1 MKLQSM
7 FLNQLKLP
15 HKFAILG
22 VLAVSMAAMPLY
34 ALYQRTQ
41 SDIDAVRTE
50 QAGLQPVTAT
60 LELIQAIQDFRGS
73 SSYLL
78 LGDEKQE
85 PTVLKQDAAV
95 NQAIAKLEP
104 MVATAKDD
112 RLTEKWQAF
121 KRDWASIRDKIAGR
135 KVDQRAISDA
145 QVNAVR
151 DLLRLKDEFISRY
164 GLDLDDDYE
173 NSHQIRASLVE
184 LPQLS
189 ESLGQLRSPIVSR
202 LRELARV
209 RSSAAAAAHGVN
221 ETQVQA
227 AFSTTDR
234 AHFAETVKDVQEA
247 LDRYVAQAQLAS
259 RGSTEMRQS
268 TDALVADIV
277 QNTSAALSL
286 VRREILTKD
295 IPTVDPALYLSE
307 VSKPREAVRAAA
319 TKAELVTKRLE
330 QKATELVRAQRLFL
344 GGAVAFALLGLLAAV
359 FIIRSITQPV
369 GTLLDAVRRLEAGD
383 EDARARLNRTD
394 EVGQLGAA
402 FDQMMDVRVANLK
415 HENDAL
421 NNSVVGLLQAVA
433 QLSRKDLT
441 VKVPVTADV
450 TGPVADALNL
460 LTGETAKVL
469 QQVSD
474 ISAEVTAASLKVKSQ
489 SDTVMTA
496 AAEESQ
502 QVEQTALSL
511 ERASLTM
518 GQIANMAQQCNTAA
532 ERAIKTTQQA
542 LETVTG
548 TVGGINNT
556 RDTIRETEK
565 RIKRLGERSQ
575 EISVAVNLINSIAER
590 THILALN
597 AAMHAASAGE
607 AGRGFAVVAD
617 EVQRL
622 AESARQS
629 TQQIAT
635 LVNNIQVET
644 ADTVNTMNSAITQVV
659 EGSKLAE
666 QAGRQMQ
673 VTQEATAELVS
684 SVQRIAEQS
693 KEQAHSTNELLE
705 RASLIKQSKQETNK
719 QLTEQTQQT
728 NLLVEYARTLLA
740 TVRVFKLSST

>member
-1 MKLQSM
+1 MKLQPK
-7 FLNQLKLP
+7 FLKHLKLP
-15 HKFAILG
+15 HKFAIIG
-22 VLAVSMAAMPLY
+22 ALAVTMTAAPLY

-41 SDIDAVRTE
+41 SDIDAIHTE

-60 LELIQAIQDFRGS
+60 LELIQAIQDHRGS

-85 PTVLKQDAAV
+85 PAVLKQDAAV
-95 NQAIAKLEP
+95 SQAIAKLEP
-104 MVATAKDD
+104 LVAAAKED
-112 RLTEKWQAF
+112 RITERWQNF
-121 KRDWASIRDKIAGR
+121 KRDWTSIRDKISGR

-145 QVNAVR
+145 QVGAVR
-151 DLLRLKDEFISRY
+151 DLLRLKDEFITRY
-164 GLDLDDDYE
+164 RLDLDDDFE

-184 LPQLS
+184 LPALS
-189 ESLGQLRSPIVSR
+189 ETLGQLRSPIVSR
-202 LRELARV
+202 LRDIARI
-209 RSSAAAAAHGVN
+209 RASTSPSSHNNDALL
-221 ETQVQA
+221 QA
-227 AFSTTDR
+227 AFSATDR

-247 LDRYVAQAQLAS
+247 LDRYVSQAQLVTRAS
-259 RGSTEMRQS
+259 PEMRES
-268 TDALVADIV
+268 GEALIADIV
-277 QNTSAALSL
+277 QHTNYALNL
-286 VRREILTKD
+286 VRREILSKEL
-295 IPTVDPALYLSE
+295 PTVDAAQYLTD

-330 QKATELVRAQRLFL
+330 RNEAQLVRAQRFFL
-344 GGAVAFALLGLLAAV
+344 IGALTVALLGLVVAV
-359 FIIRSITQPV
+359 LIIRSITQPV
-369 GTLLDAVRRLEAGD
+369 DKLLQAVRRLEAGD

-402 FDQMMDVRVANLK
+402 FDQMMDVRVASLK
-415 HENDAL
+415 RENDTL
-421 NNSVVGLLQAVA
+421 NNSVLTLLQAVA
-433 QLSRKDLT
+433 QLARKDLT

-474 ISAEVTAASLKVKSQ
+474 ISAEVTAASLKVKAQ
-489 SDTVMTA
+489 SDTVMNA
-496 AAEESQ
+496 AALESQ
-502 QVEQTALSL
+502 QVEQTAQSL
-511 ERASLTM
+511 ERASETM
-518 GQIANMAQQCNTAA
+518 TQIAAMAQHCNGAA

-644 ADTVNTMNSAITQVV
+644 ADTVNTMNSAISQVV

-666 QAGRQMQ
+666 LAGRQMQ

-684 SVQRIAEQS
+684 SVKQIAVQS
-693 KEQAHSTNELLE
+693 QQQARTTTELLE
-705 RASLIKQSKQETNK
+705 RASLIKQSTQATSK
-719 QLTEQTQQT
+719 QLTEQGHQT
-728 NLLVEYARTLLA
+728 NLLVEYARNLLA

>member
-1 MKLQSM
+1 MKLQPK
-7 FLNQLKLP
+7 FLKQLKLP
-15 HKFAILG
+15 HKFAIIGL
-22 VLAVSMAAMPLY
+22 LAATMAAVPLY
-34 ALYQRTQ
+34 AIYQRTQ
-41 SDIDAVRTE
+41 ADIDAIRTE

-60 LELIQAIQDFRGS
+60 LELIQSIQDFRGS

-85 PTVLKQDAAV
+85 AAVNKQDAV
-95 NQAIAKLEP
+95 VTQAIGKLEP
-104 MVATAKDD
+104 LVVAAKEE
-112 RLTEKWQAF
+112 RISERWLTF
-121 KRDWASIRDKIAGR
+121 KRDWTSIREKISGR
-135 KVDQRAISDA
+135 KVDQRTISDL

-151 DLLRLKDEFISRY
+151 DLLRIKDEFITRY
-164 GLDLDDDYE
+164 RLDLDDDFE

-184 LPQLS
+184 LPALS

-202 LRELARV
+202 LREVARI
-209 RSSAAAAAHGVN
+209 RANSQPSAHGADAQLQ
-221 ETQVQA
+221 T
-227 AFSTTDR
+227 AFSATDR
-234 AHFAETVKDVQEA
+234 AHFGETVKDVQEA
-247 LDRYVAQAQLAS
+247 LDRYVSQAQLVTRAS
-259 RGSTEMRQS
+259 PDMRES
-268 TDALVADIV
+268 GEALIADIV
-277 QNTSAALSL
+277 QHTNSALNL
-286 VRREILTKD
+286 VRREILSKE
-295 IPTVDPALYLSE
+295 IPTIDPAQYLTD
-307 VSKPREAVRAAA
+307 VSRPREAVRAAA

-330 QKATELVRAQRLFL
+330 HNGVELVRAQRLFL
-344 GGAVAFALLGLLAAV
+344 AGALTVALLGLLVAV
-359 FIIRSITQPV
+359 LIIRSITRPV
-369 GTLLDAVRRLEAGD
+369 DALLDAVRRLEAGD
-383 EDARARLNRTD
+383 EDARARLDRSD
-394 EVGQLGAA
+394 EIGQLGAA
-402 FDQMMDVRVANLK
+402 FDQMMDVRVGTLK
-415 HENDAL
+415 RENDAL
-421 NNSVVGLLQAVA
+421 NNSVLALLQAVA

-489 SDTVMTA
+489 ADTVMNA
-496 AAEESQ
+496 ATLESQ
-502 QVEQTALSL
+502 QVDQTALSL
-511 ERASLTM
+511 ERASETM
-518 GQIANMAQQCNTAA
+518 TQIATMAQHCNSAA
-532 ERAIKTTQQA
+532 DRAIKTTQQA

-644 ADTVNTMNSAITQVV
+644 ADTVNTMNSAISQVV
-659 EGSKLAE
+659 VGSKLAE

-673 VTQEATAELVS
+673 VTQEATADLVL

-693 KEQAHSTNELLE
+693 QQQARSTTELLE

-728 NLLVEYARTLLA
+728 NLLVEYARNLLA

>member
-1 MKLQSM
+1 VKLQIP
-7 FLNQLKLP
+7 FLTQLKLP
-15 HKFAILG
+15 HKFAVLG
-22 VLAVSMAAMPLY
+22 VLAASMAAMPLY
-34 ALYQRTQ
+34 SLYQRTQ
-41 SDIDAVRTE
+41 ADIDSVRTE
-50 QAGLQPVTAT
+50 QAGLHPVTAT

-85 PTVLKQDAAV
+85 AAVLKQDAAV
-95 NQAIAKLEP
+95 TQAISKLDPLVAAAKEER
-104 MVATAKDD
+104 V
-112 RLTEKWQAF
+112 TERWQAF
-121 KRDWASIRDKIAGR
+121 KRDWASIRDKITGR
-135 KVDQRAISDA
+135 KVDQRTISDA
-145 QVNAVR
+145 QVTAVR

-164 GLDLDDDYE
+164 SLDLDDDYE

-202 LRELARV
+202 LRELNRI
-209 RSSAAAAAHGVN
+209 RSSAPTAAHGSN
-221 ETQVQA
+221 DAALQA
-227 AFSTTDR
+227 AFSATDR
-234 AHFAETVKDVQEA
+234 AHFSETVKDVQEA
-247 LDRYVAQAQLAS
+247 LDRYVAQEQLAT
-259 RGSTEMRQS
+259 RGSTEMRASADSQ
-268 TDALVADIV
+268 VADIV
-277 QNTSAALSL
+277 QNTTAALNL
-286 VRREILTKD
+286 VRREILSKD
-295 IPTVDPALYLSE
+295 LPTIDPTQYLSD

-319 TKAELVTKRLE
+319 TKAELVTKRLD

-344 GGAVAFALLGLLAAV
+344 GGAIGLALLGLLAAV
-359 FIIRSITQPV
+359 LIIRSITQPV
-369 GTLLDAVRRLEAGD
+369 GKLLDAVRRLEAGD

-415 HENDAL
+415 RENDAL
-421 NNSVVGLLQAVA
+421 NGSVVGLLQAVA

-496 AAEESQ
+496 AAQESQ
-502 QVEQTALSL
+502 QVEQTAQSL
-511 ERASLTM
+511 ERASETM
-518 GQIANMAQQCNTAA
+518 TQIASMAQQCNTAA

-644 ADTVNTMNSAITQVV
+644 ADTVNTMNSAISQVV

-693 KEQAHSTNELLE
+693 KEQARSTNELLE
-705 RASLIKQSKQETNK
+705 RASLIKQSTQETNK

-728 NLLVEYARTLLA
+728 NLLVEYARNLLA

>member
-1 MKLQSM
+1 MKLQPK
-7 FLNQLKLP
+7 FLKHLKLP
-15 HKFAILG
+15 HKFAIIG
-22 VLAVSMAAMPLY
+22 ALAVTMTAAPLY

-41 SDIDAVRTE
+41 SDIDAIHTE

-60 LELIQAIQDFRGS
+60 LELIQAIQDHRGS

-85 PTVLKQDAAV
+85 PAVLKQDAAV
-95 NQAIAKLEP
+95 SQAIAKLEP
-104 MVATAKDD
+104 LVAAAKED
-112 RLTEKWQAF
+112 RITERWQNF
-121 KRDWASIRDKIAGR
+121 KRDWTSIRDKISGR

-145 QVNAVR
+145 QVGAVR
-151 DLLRLKDEFISRY
+151 DLLRLKDEFITRY
-164 GLDLDDDYE
+164 RLDLDDDFE

-184 LPQLS
+184 LPALS
-189 ESLGQLRSPIVSR
+189 ETLGQLRSPIVSR
-202 LRELARV
+202 LREIARI
-209 RSSAAAAAHGVN
+209 RAGTSPSSHSNDVLL
-221 ETQVQA
+221 QA

-247 LDRYVAQAQLAS
+247 LDRYVSQAQLVTRAS
-259 RGSTEMRQS
+259 PEMRES
-268 TDALVADIV
+268 GEALIADIV
-277 QNTSAALSL
+277 QHTNYALNL
-286 VRREILTKD
+286 VRREILSKEL
-295 IPTVDPALYLSE
+295 PTVDAAQYLTD

-330 QKATELVRAQRLFL
+330 RNEAQLVRAQRFFL
-344 GGAVAFALLGLLAAV
+344 IGALTVALLGLVVAV
-359 FIIRSITQPV
+359 LIIRSITQPV
-369 GTLLDAVRRLEAGD
+369 DKLLQAVRRLEAGD

-402 FDQMMDVRVANLK
+402 FDQMMDVRVASLK
-415 HENDAL
+415 RENDTL
-421 NNSVVGLLQAVA
+421 NNSVLTLLQAVA
-433 QLSRKDLT
+433 QLARKDLT

-474 ISAEVTAASLKVKSQ
+474 ISAEVTAASLKVKAQ
-489 SDTVMTA
+489 SDTVMNA
-496 AAEESQ
+496 AALESQ
-502 QVEQTALSL
+502 QVEQTAQSL
-511 ERASLTM
+511 ERASETM
-518 GQIANMAQQCNTAA
+518 TQIAAMAQHCNGAA

-644 ADTVNTMNSAITQVV
+644 ADTVNTMNSAISQVV

-666 QAGRQMQ
+666 LAGRQMQ

-684 SVQRIAEQS
+684 SVKQIAVQS
-693 KEQAHSTNELLE
+693 QQQARTTTELLE
-705 RASLIKQSKQETNK
+705 RASLIKQSTQATSK
-719 QLTEQTQQT
+719 QLTEQGHQT
-728 NLLVEYARTLLA
+728 NLLVEYARNLLA

>member
-1 MKLQSM
+1 MKLQPK
-7 FLNQLKLP
+7 FLKHLKLP
-15 HKFAILG
+15 HKFAIIG
-22 VLAVSMAAMPLY
+22 ALAVTMTAAPLY

-41 SDIDAVRTE
+41 SDIDAIHTE

-60 LELIQAIQDFRGS
+60 LELIQAIQDHRGP

-85 PTVLKQDAAV
+85 PAVLKQDAAV
-95 NQAIAKLEP
+95 SQAIAKLEP
-104 MVATAKDD
+104 LVAAAKED
-112 RLTEKWQAF
+112 RITERWQNF
-121 KRDWASIRDKIAGR
+121 KRDWTSIRDKISGR
-135 KVDQRAISDA
+135 KVDQRTISDA
-145 QVNAVR
+145 QVGAVR
-151 DLLRLKDEFISRY
+151 DLLRLKDEFITRY
-164 GLDLDDDYE
+164 RLDLDDDFE

-184 LPQLS
+184 LPALS
-189 ESLGQLRSPIVSR
+189 ETLGQLRSPIVSR
-202 LRELARV
+202 LREIARI
-209 RSSAAAAAHGVN
+209 RASTSPSSHSNDALL
-221 ETQVQA
+221 QA
-227 AFSTTDR
+227 AFSATDR
-234 AHFAETVKDVQEA
+234 AHFAETVKDVQES
-247 LDRYVAQAQLAS
+247 LDRYVSQAQLVTRAS
-259 RGSTEMRQS
+259 PDMRES
-268 TDALVADIV
+268 GEALIADIV
-277 QNTSAALSL
+277 QHTNYALNL
-286 VRREILTKD
+286 VRREILSKEL
-295 IPTVDPALYLSE
+295 PTVDAAQYLTD

-330 QKATELVRAQRLFL
+330 RNEAQLVRAQRFFL
-344 GGAVAFALLGLLAAV
+344 VGALTVALLGLVVAV
-359 FIIRSITQPV
+359 LIIRSITQPV
-369 GTLLDAVRRLEAGD
+369 DKLLQAVRRLEAGD

-402 FDQMMDVRVANLK
+402 FDQMMDVRVASLK
-415 HENDAL
+415 RENDTL
-421 NNSVVGLLQAVA
+421 NNSVLTLLQAVA

-474 ISAEVTAASLKVKSQ
+474 ISAEVTAASLKVKAQ
-489 SDTVMTA
+489 SDTVMNA
-496 AAEESQ
+496 AALESQ
-502 QVEQTALSL
+502 QVEQTAQSL
-511 ERASLTM
+511 ERASETM
-518 GQIANMAQQCNTAA
+518 TQIAAMAQHCNGAA

-644 ADTVNTMNSAITQVV
+644 ADTVNTMNSAISQVV

-666 QAGRQMQ
+666 LAGRQMQ

-684 SVQRIAEQS
+684 SVKQIAVQS
-693 KEQAHSTNELLE
+693 QQQARTTTELLE
-705 RASLIKQSKQETNK
+705 RASLIKQSTQATSK
-719 QLTEQTQQT
+719 QLTEQGHQT
-728 NLLVEYARTLLA
+728 NLLVEYARNLLA

>member
-1 MKLQSM
+1 VKFQPLKK
-7 FLNQLKLP
+7 LKLP

-22 VLAVSMAAMPLY
+22 LLALSMAALPLY
-34 ALYQRTQ
+34 ALYQRAQ
-41 SDIDAVRTE
+41 ADIDAIRTE
-50 QAGLQPVTAT
+50 QAGLPPVTAT

-73 SSYLL
+73 SSYYV
-78 LGDEKQE
+78 LGDDKQE
-85 PTVLKQDAAV
+85 QTVIKQDAAV
-95 NQAIAKLEP
+95 SQAIAKLEP
-104 MVATAKDD
+104 HILAARDE
-112 RLTEKWQAF
+112 RITERWAAY
-121 KRDWASIRDKIAGR
+121 KRDWSGIRDKVAGR
-135 KVDQRAISDA
+135 KVDQRTISEA
-145 QVNAVR
+145 QVIAVR
-151 DLLRLKDEFISRY
+151 DLLRLKDAFITRY
-164 GLDLDDDYE
+164 RLDLDDDFE

-202 LRELARV
+202 LRDLARI
-209 RSSAAAAAHGVN
+209 RARGNADPQLLH
-221 ETQVQA
+221 A
-227 AFSTTDR
+227 AFSATDR
-234 AHFAETVKDVQEA
+234 ARFAQTVKDVQDALDGYVTQARLVTSASPHMREQGEA
-247 LDRYVAQAQLAS
+247 LI
-259 RGSTEMRQS
+259 
-268 TDALVADIV
+268 ADIV
-277 QNTSAALSL
+277 QHTNYALAL
-286 VRREILTKD
+286 VRREILDKE
-295 IPTVDPALYLSE
+295 IPTVDPGQYVTD
-307 VSKPREAVRAAA
+307 VSRPREAVRAAT

-330 QKATELVRAQRLFL
+330 HNAAELVQAQRLFL
-344 GGAVAFALLGLLAAV
+344 AGSIAMTLLAV
-359 FIIRSITQPV
+359 LVGVLIIRSITQPV
-369 GTLLDAVRRLEAGD
+369 DALLHAVRRLEAGD
-383 EDARARLNRTD
+383 EDVRARLGRTD
-394 EVGQLGAA
+394 EIGQLGAA

-415 HENDAL
+415 RENDAL
-421 NNSVVGLLQAVA
+421 NNSVVNLLKAVA
-433 QLSRKDLT
+433 QLSRRDLT

-469 QQVSD
+469 QQVTD

-489 SDTVMTA
+489 SDTVMNA
-496 AAEESQ
+496 AAQERQ
-502 QVEQTALSL
+502 HVEQTAQSL
-511 ERASLTM
+511 ERATVAM
-518 GQIANMAQQCNTAA
+518 AQISTMAQQCNSAA

-607 AGRGFAVVAD
+607 SGRGFAVVAD

-622 AESARQS
+622 AENARQS

-644 ADTVNTMNSAITQVV
+644 ADTVNTMNVAISQVV

-673 VTQEATAELVS
+673 VTQEVTAELVS

-693 KEQAHSTNELLE
+693 REQARSTTDLLE
-705 RASLIKQSKQETNK
+705 RASLIKRSTQETNK

-728 NLLVEYARTLLA
+728 NLLVEYARNLLA

>member
-1 MKLQSM
+1 VKLPTT

-41 SDIDAVRTE
+41 NDIDAVRTE
-50 QAGLQPVTAT
+50 QSGLQPVTAT

-85 PTVLKQDAAV
+85 ATVAKQDAV
-95 NQAIAKLEP
+95 ITQAIAKLELL
-104 MVATAKDD
+104 VAAAKED
-112 RLTEKWQAF
+112 RITERWQAF

-151 DLLRLKDEFISRY
+151 DLLRIKDEIISRY
-164 GLDLDDDYE
+164 ALDLDDDFE

-209 RSSAAAAAHGVN
+209 RSSAPVAAHGTN
-221 ETQVQA
+221 DALLQA
-227 AFSTTDR
+227 AFSVADR
-234 AHFAETVKDVQEA
+234 AHFSETVKDVQEA
-247 LDRYVAQAQLAS
+247 LERYVAQAQLTA
-259 RGSTEMRQS
+259 RGSSEMRES

-277 QNTSAALSL
+277 QNTTAALNL
-286 VRREILTKD
+286 VRREILAKD
-295 IPTVDPALYLSE
+295 LPTVDPALYLAE
-307 VSKPREAVRAAA
+307 VSKPREAVRTAA
-319 TKAELVTKRLE
+319 TKAELVTKRLDR
-330 QKATELVRAQRLFL
+330 KASELVRAQRVFL
-344 GGAVAFALLGLLAAV
+344 GGAIGFALLGLLAAV
-359 FIIRSITQPV
+359 LVIRSITRPV
-369 GTLLDAVRRLEAGD
+369 DALLDAVRRLEAGD

-402 FDQMMDVRVANLK
+402 FDQMMDVRVANLRK
-415 HENDAL
+415 ENETL

-496 AAEESQ
+496 AAEETQ
-502 QVEQTALSL
+502 QVEQTAQSL
-511 ERASLTM
+511 ERASVTM
-518 GQIANMAQQCNTAA
+518 TQIANMAQHCNTAA

-644 ADTVNTMNSAITQVV
+644 ADTVNTMNSAISQVV

-673 VTQEATAELVS
+673 VTQEATAELVE

-693 KEQAHSTNELLE
+693 KEQARSTTELLE
-705 RASLIKQSKQETNK
+705 RASLIKQSTQETNK
-719 QLTEQTQQT
+719 QLTEQGQQT
-728 NLLVEYARTLLA
+728 NLLVEYARNLLA

>member
-1 MKLQSM
+1 MKLQPK
-7 FLNQLKLP
+7 FLKHLKLP
-15 HKFAILG
+15 HKFAIIG
-22 VLAVSMAAMPLY
+22 ALAVTMAAAPLY
-34 ALYQRTQ
+34 AIYQRTQ
-41 SDIDAVRTE
+41 GDIDAIHTE

-60 LELIQAIQDFRGS
+60 LELIQAIQDHRGS

-85 PTVLKQDAAV
+85 PNVIKQDAAV
-95 NQAIAKLEP
+95 SQAITKLEP
-104 MVATAKDD
+104 LVAAAKED
-112 RLTEKWQAF
+112 RITERWQAF
-121 KRDWASIRDKIAGR
+121 KRDWTSIRDKISGR

-145 QVNAVR
+145 QVGAVR
-151 DLLRLKDEFISRY
+151 DLLRLKDEFITRY
-164 GLDLDDDYE
+164 RLDLDDDFE

-184 LPQLS
+184 LPALS
-189 ESLGQLRSPIVSR
+189 ETLGQLRSPIVSR
-202 LRELARV
+202 LRDIARI
-209 RSSAAAAAHGVN
+209 RASTSPSSHNNDALL
-221 ETQVQA
+221 QA
-227 AFSTTDR
+227 AFSATDR

-247 LDRYVAQAQLAS
+247 LDRYVSQAQLVTRVS
-259 RGSTEMRQS
+259 PDMRES
-268 TDALVADIV
+268 GEALIADIV
-277 QNTSAALSL
+277 QHTNYALNL
-286 VRREILTKD
+286 VRREILSKEL
-295 IPTVDPALYLSE
+295 PTVDAAQYLTD
-307 VSKPREAVRAAA
+307 VSRPREAVRAAA

-330 QKATELVRAQRLFL
+330 RNEAQLVRAQRFFL
-344 GGAVAFALLGLLAAV
+344 AGALTFALLGLLVAV
-359 FIIRSITQPV
+359 LIIRSITQPV
-369 GTLLDAVRRLEAGD
+369 DALLQAVRRLEAGD

-415 HENDAL
+415 RENDAL
-421 NNSVVGLLQAVA
+421 NNSVLTLLQAVA
-433 QLSRKDLT
+433 QLARKDLT

-474 ISAEVTAASLKVKSQ
+474 ISAEVTAASLKVKAQ
-489 SDTVMTA
+489 SDTVMNA
-496 AAEESQ
+496 AALESQ
-502 QVEQTALSL
+502 QVEQTAQSL
-511 ERASLTM
+511 ERASETM
-518 GQIANMAQQCNTAA
+518 TQIAAMAQHCNGAA

-644 ADTVNTMNSAITQVV
+644 ADTVNTMNSAISQVV

-673 VTQEATAELVS
+673 ITQEATAELVS
-684 SVQRIAEQS
+684 SVKQIAVQS
-693 KEQAHSTNELLE
+693 QQQARTTTELLE
-705 RASLIKQSKQETNK
+705 RASLIKQSTQATSR
-719 QLTEQTQQT
+719 QLTEQGQQT
-728 NLLVEYARTLLA
+728 NLLVEYARNLLA

>member
-1 MKLQSM
+1 VKFQPLKK
-7 FLNQLKLP
+7 LKLP

-22 VLAVSMAAMPLY
+22 LLALSMAALPLY
-34 ALYQRTQ
+34 ALYQRAQ
-41 SDIDAVRTE
+41 ADIDAIRTE
-50 QAGLQPVTAT
+50 QAGLPPVTAT

-73 SSYLL
+73 SSYYV
-78 LGDEKQE
+78 LGDDKEEQ
-85 PTVLKQDAAV
+85 TVIKQDAAV
-95 NQAIAKLEP
+95 SQAIAKLEP
-104 MVATAKDD
+104 HILAARDE
-112 RLTEKWQAF
+112 RITERWAAY
-121 KRDWASIRDKIAGR
+121 KRDWSGIRDKVAGR
-135 KVDQRAISDA
+135 KVDQRTISEA
-145 QVNAVR
+145 QVIAVR
-151 DLLRLKDEFISRY
+151 DLLRLKDAFITRY
-164 GLDLDDDYE
+164 RLDLDDDFE

-202 LRELARV
+202 LRDLARI
-209 RSSAAAAAHGVN
+209 RARGNADPQLLH
-221 ETQVQA
+221 A
-227 AFSTTDR
+227 AFSATDR
-234 AHFAETVKDVQEA
+234 ARFAQTVKDVQDALDGYVTQARLVTSASPHMREQGEA
-247 LDRYVAQAQLAS
+247 LI
-259 RGSTEMRQS
+259 
-268 TDALVADIV
+268 ADIV
-277 QNTSAALSL
+277 QHTNYALAL
-286 VRREILTKD
+286 VRREILDKE
-295 IPTVDPALYLSE
+295 IPTVDPGQYVTD
-307 VSKPREAVRAAA
+307 VSRPREAVRAAT

-330 QKATELVRAQRLFL
+330 HNAAELVQAQRLFL
-344 GGAVAFALLGLLAAV
+344 AGSIAMTLLAV
-359 FIIRSITQPV
+359 LVGVLIIRSITQPV
-369 GTLLDAVRRLEAGD
+369 DALLHAVRRLEAGD
-383 EDARARLNRTD
+383 EDVRARLGRTD
-394 EVGQLGAA
+394 EIGQLGAA

-415 HENDAL
+415 RENDAL
-421 NNSVVGLLQAVA
+421 NNSVVNLLKAVA
-433 QLSRKDLT
+433 QLSRRDLT

-469 QQVSD
+469 QQVTD

-489 SDTVMTA
+489 SDTVMNA
-496 AAEESQ
+496 AAQERQ
-502 QVEQTALSL
+502 HVEQTAQSL
-511 ERASLTM
+511 ERATVAM
-518 GQIANMAQQCNTAA
+518 AQISTMAQQCNSAA

-607 AGRGFAVVAD
+607 SGRGFAVVAD

-622 AESARQS
+622 AENARQS

-644 ADTVNTMNSAITQVV
+644 ADTVNTMNVAISQVV

-673 VTQEATAELVS
+673 VTQEVTAELVS

-693 KEQAHSTNELLE
+693 REQARSTTDLLE
-705 RASLIKQSKQETNK
+705 RASLIKRSTQETNK

-728 NLLVEYARTLLA
+728 NLLVEYARNLLA

>member
-1 MKLQSM
+1 MKLQAN
-7 FLNQLKLP
+7 LLRHLKLP
-15 HKFAILG
+15 HKFAVIG
-22 VLAVSMAAMPLY
+22 VLAAVMAAAPLY
-34 ALYQRTQ
+34 AIYQRNQ
-41 SDIDAVRTE
+41 SDIEAIRTE

-60 LELIQAIQDFRGS
+60 LELIQAIQDFRGP

-78 LGDEKQE
+78 LGDDKQE
-85 PTVLKQDAAV
+85 QTVIKLDATV
-95 NQAIAKLEP
+95 SQAIAKLEP
-104 MVATAKDD
+104 MVIAAKEE
-112 RLTEKWQAF
+112 RITERWQSF
-121 KRDWASIRDKIAGR
+121 KRDWSSIRDKIAAR
-135 KVDQRAISDA
+135 KIDQRGVSDA
-145 QVNAVR
+145 QVGSVLE
-151 DLLRLKDEFISRY
+151 LLRIKDEFITRY
-164 GLDLDDDYE
+164 RLDLDDDFE

-184 LPQLS
+184 LPALS

-202 LRELARV
+202 LRDLARV
-209 RSSAAAAAHGVN
+209 RANAPASPQAMDA
-221 ETQVQA
+221 QLRA
-227 AFSTTDR
+227 AFSASDR
-234 AHFAETVKDVQEA
+234 AHFGETVKDVQDA
-247 LDRYVAQAQLAS
+247 LERYVSQAQLVTRVS
-259 RGSTEMRQS
+259 PDMRDS
-268 TDALVADIV
+268 GEALIGEVV
-277 QNTSAALSL
+277 QNTNYALNL
-286 VRREILTKD
+286 VRREILSKD
-295 IPTVDPALYLSE
+295 IPTIDATQYLTD

-319 TKAELVTKRLE
+319 TKAELVTKRLDRNS
-330 QKATELVRAQRLFL
+330 ADLVRAQRYFML
-344 GGAVAFALLGLLAAV
+344 GAAAVALLGLLVAV
-359 FIIRSITQPV
+359 LIIRSITQPV
-369 GTLLDAVRRLEAGD
+369 DALLHAVRRLEAGD
-383 EDARARLNRTD
+383 EEARARLDRTD

-402 FDQMMDVRVANLK
+402 FDQMMDVRVAALK
-415 HENDAL
+415 RENDTL
-421 NNSVVGLLQAVA
+421 NNSVLTLLQAVA
-433 QLSRKDLT
+433 QLSRRDLT
-441 VKVPVTADV
+441 VKVPVTQDV

-474 ISAEVTAASLKVKSQ
+474 ISAEVTAASLKVKTQ

-496 AAEESQ
+496 AALESQ
-502 QVEQTALSL
+502 QVEQTAQSL
-511 ERASLTM
+511 ERASETM
-518 GQIANMAQQCNTAA
+518 TQIASMAQHCNGAA

-548 TVGGINNT
+548 TVGGINST

-644 ADTVNTMNSAITQVV
+644 ADTVNTMNSAISQVV

-693 KEQAHSTNELLE
+693 QQQARTTTELLE
-705 RASLIKQSKQETNK
+705 RASLIKKSTQETSK
-719 QLTEQTQQT
+719 QLTEQGQQT
-728 NLLVEYARTLLA
+728 NLLVEYARNLLA

>member
-1 MKLQSM
+1 MKLEPG
-7 FLNQLKLP
+7 FLRKLKLP
-15 HKFAILG
+15 HKFSFIG
-22 VLAVSMAAMPLY
+22 VLAVAMAAAPLY
-34 ALYQRTQ
+34 AIYQRNQ
-41 SDIDAVRTE
+41 SDIDAIRTE

-60 LELIQAIQDFRGS
+60 LELIAAIQDFRGA
-73 SSYLL
+73 SSYFL
-78 LGDEKQE
+78 LGDDKQE
-85 PTVLKQDAAV
+85 AAV
-95 NQAIAKLEP
+95 VKLDATVSAAIAKVEP
-104 MVATAKDD
+104 MVLAAKEE
-112 RLTEKWQAF
+112 RITERWQSF
-121 KRDWASIRDKIAGR
+121 KRDWAALRDRIAGR
-135 KVDQRAISDA
+135 KIDQRGASDA
-145 QVNAVR
+145 QVTAVR
-151 DLLRLKDEFISRY
+151 DLLQIKDEFITRY
-164 GLDLDDDYE
+164 RLDLDDDFE

-184 LPQLS
+184 LPALS

-202 LRELARV
+202 LRDLARV
-209 RSSAAAAAHGVN
+209 RGNAPSSAQAMEA
-221 ETQVQA
+221 QLRA

-247 LDRYVAQAQLAS
+247 LDRYVSQAQLVTRAS
-259 RGSTEMRQS
+259 PDMRES
-268 TDALVADIV
+268 GDALIAEII
-277 QNTSAALSL
+277 QNTNSALNL
-286 VRREILTKD
+286 VRREILGREV
-295 IPTVDPALYLSE
+295 PTVDPAQYLAD

-330 QKATELVRAQRLFL
+330 HNAADLVRAQRFFVL
-344 GGAVAFALLGLLAAV
+344 GAATVALLGLLVAV
-359 FIIRSITQPV
+359 LIIRSITQPV
-369 GTLLDAVRRLEAGD
+369 DSLLHAVRRLEAGD
-383 EDARARLNRTD
+383 EEARARLNRTD
-394 EVGQLGAA
+394 EIGQLGAA
-402 FDQMMDVRVANLK
+402 FDQMMDVRVGNLK
-415 HENDAL
+415 RENDAL
-421 NNSVVGLLQAVA
+421 NNSVLALLQAVA
-433 QLSRKDLT
+433 QLSRRDLT

-489 SDTVMTA
+489 SDTVMSA
-496 AAEESQ
+496 AALESQ
-502 QVEQTALSL
+502 QVEQTAQSL
-511 ERASLTM
+511 ERASETM
-518 GQIANMAQQCNTAA
+518 TQIAAMAQHCNSSA

-548 TVGGINNT
+548 TVGGINST

-644 ADTVNTMNSAITQVV
+644 ADTVNTMNSAISQVV

-693 KEQAHSTNELLE
+693 QQQARTTTELLE
-705 RASLIKQSKQETNK
+705 RASLIKKSTQETSK
-719 QLTEQTQQT
+719 QLTEQGQQT
-728 NLLVEYARTLLA
+728 NLLVEYARNLLA

>member
-1 MKLQSM
+1 MKKQSR
-7 FLNQLKLP
+7 FLRHLRLP
-15 HKFAILG
+15 YKFAVIG
-22 VLAVSMAAMPLY
+22 ALAVILAAAPLY
-34 ALYQRTQ
+34 AIYQRNQ
-41 SDIDAVRTE
+41 SDIDAIHTE
-50 QAGLQPVTAT
+50 RAGLQPVTAT
-60 LELIQAIQDFRGS
+60 LELIQAIQDFRGA

-78 LGDEKQE
+78 LGDEKLE
-85 PTVLKQDAAV
+85 ATVVKLDGTV
-95 NQAIAKLEP
+95 TQAITKLEP
-104 MVATAKDD
+104 MIIAA
-112 RLTEKWQAF
+112 REERITERWQAF
-121 KRDWASIRDKIAGR
+121 KRDWAAIRDKISGR
-135 KVDQRAISDA
+135 KIDQRGVSDA
-145 QVNAVR
+145 QVTAVR
-151 DLLRLKDEFISRY
+151 DLLRLKDEFITRY
-164 GLDLDDDYE
+164 RLDLDDDFE
-173 NSHQIRASLVE
+173 NNHQIRASLVE
-184 LPQLS
+184 LPALS
-189 ESLGQLRSPIVSR
+189 ENLGQLRSPIVSR
-202 LRELARV
+202 LRDLARI
-209 RSSAAAAAHGVN
+209 RASASATDA
-221 ETQVQA
+221 QLRA
-227 AFSTTDR
+227 AFSSADR
-234 AHFAETVKDVQEA
+234 AHFGETVKDVQEA
-247 LDRYVAQAQLAS
+247 LDRYVAQAQLVTRAS
-259 RGSTEMRQS
+259 PDMRES
-268 TDALVADIV
+268 GEALIAEIV
-277 QNTSAALSL
+277 QHTNSALNL
-286 VRREILTKD
+286 VRREILNKEL
-295 IPTVDPALYLSE
+295 PTIDPAQYLTE
-307 VSKPREAVRAAA
+307 VSRPREAVRAAA

-330 QKATELVRAQRLFL
+330 RNANELMQAQRYFL
-344 GGAVAFALLGLLAAV
+344 LGAATFALLGLV
-359 FIIRSITQPV
+359 FGALIIRSITQPV
-369 GTLLDAVRRLEAGD
+369 DALLHAVRRLEAGD
-383 EDARARLNRTD
+383 EDARARLDRTD

-415 HENDAL
+415 RENDAL
-421 NNSVVGLLQAVA
+421 NNSVLTLLQAVA
-433 QLSRKDLT
+433 QLSRRDLT

-469 QQVSD
+469 RQVSD

-489 SDTVMTA
+489 SDTVMNA
-496 AAEESQ
+496 AALERQ
-502 QVEQTALSL
+502 HVEQTAQSL
-511 ERASLTM
+511 ERASDTM
-518 GQIANMAQQCNTAA
+518 TQIATMAQHCNGAA

-548 TVGGINNT
+548 TVGGINST

-622 AESARQS
+622 AENARQS

-644 ADTVNTMNSAITQVV
+644 ADTVNTMNSAISQVV
-659 EGSKLAE
+659 EGSRLAE

-693 KEQAHSTNELLE
+693 QQQARSTTELLE
-705 RASLIKQSKQETNK
+705 RASLIKQSTQETSK
-719 QLTEQTQQT
+719 QLTEQGQQT

>member
-1 MKLQSM
+1 MKLQPK
-7 FLNQLKLP
+7 FLKHLKLP
-15 HKFAILG
+15 HKFAIIG
-22 VLAVSMAAMPLY
+22 ALAVTMAAAPLY
-34 ALYQRTQ
+34 AIYQRTQ
-41 SDIDAVRTE
+41 SDIDAIHTE

-60 LELIQAIQDFRGS
+60 LELIQAIQDHRGS

-85 PTVLKQDAAV
+85 PNVIKQDAAV
-95 NQAIAKLEP
+95 SQAITKLEP
-104 MVATAKDD
+104 LVAAAKED
-112 RLTEKWQAF
+112 RITERWQAF
-121 KRDWASIRDKIAGR
+121 KRDWTSIRDKISGR

-145 QVNAVR
+145 QVGAVR
-151 DLLRLKDEFISRY
+151 DLLRLKDEFITRY
-164 GLDLDDDYE
+164 RLDLDDDFE

-184 LPQLS
+184 LPALS
-189 ESLGQLRSPIVSR
+189 ETLGQLRSPIVSR
-202 LRELARV
+202 LRDIARI
-209 RSSAAAAAHGVN
+209 RASTSPSSHNNDALL
-221 ETQVQA
+221 QA
-227 AFSTTDR
+227 AFSATDR

-247 LDRYVAQAQLAS
+247 LDRYVSQAQLVTRVS
-259 RGSTEMRQS
+259 PDMRES
-268 TDALVADIV
+268 GEALIADIV
-277 QNTSAALSL
+277 QHTNYALNL
-286 VRREILTKD
+286 VRREILSKEL
-295 IPTVDPALYLSE
+295 PTVDAAQYLTD
-307 VSKPREAVRAAA
+307 VSRPREAVRAAA

-330 QKATELVRAQRLFL
+330 RNEAQLVRAQRFFL
-344 GGAVAFALLGLLAAV
+344 AGALTFALLGLLVAV
-359 FIIRSITQPV
+359 LIIRSITQPV
-369 GTLLDAVRRLEAGD
+369 DALLQAVRRLEAGD

-415 HENDAL
+415 RENDAL
-421 NNSVVGLLQAVA
+421 NNSVLTLLQAVA
-433 QLSRKDLT
+433 QLARKDLT

-474 ISAEVTAASLKVKSQ
+474 ISAEVTAASLKVKAQ
-489 SDTVMTA
+489 SDTVMNA
-496 AAEESQ
+496 AALESQ
-502 QVEQTALSL
+502 QVEQTAQSL
-511 ERASLTM
+511 ERASETM
-518 GQIANMAQQCNTAA
+518 TQIAAMAQHCNGAA

-644 ADTVNTMNSAITQVV
+644 ADTVNTMNSAISQVV

-666 QAGRQMQ
+666 LAGRQMQ

-684 SVQRIAEQS
+684 SVKQIAVQS
-693 KEQAHSTNELLE
+693 QQQARTTTELLE
-705 RASLIKQSKQETNK
+705 RASLIKQSTQATSK
-719 QLTEQTQQT
+719 QLTEQGHQT
-728 NLLVEYARTLLA
+728 NLLVEYARNLLA

>member
-1 MKLQSM
+1 MKLQPK
-7 FLNQLKLP
+7 FLKKLKLP
-15 HKFAILG
+15 HKFAIIG
-22 VLAVSMAAMPLY
+22 VLAVTMAAAPLY
-34 ALYQRTQ
+34 AIYQRTQ
-41 SDIDAVRTE
+41 ADIDAIRTE
-50 QAGLQPVTAT
+50 RAGLVPVTAT

-73 SSYLL
+73 SSYYL
-78 LGDEKQE
+78 LGDDKQE
-85 PTVLKQDAAV
+85 PNVIKQDAAV
-95 NQAIAKLEP
+95 TAAIGKLEP
-104 MVATAKDD
+104 LVIAAKEE
-112 RLTEKWQAF
+112 RITEKWQAY
-121 KRDWASIRDKIAGR
+121 KRDWAAIRDKIQGR
-135 KVDQRAISDA
+135 KVDQRTISDL
-145 QVNAVR
+145 QIGAVR
-151 DLLRLKDEFISRY
+151 DLLRLKDEFITRY
-164 GLDLDDDYE
+164 RLDLDDDFE
-173 NSHQIRASLVE
+173 NSHQIRASLIE
-184 LPQLS
+184 LPALS
-189 ESLGQLRSPIVSR
+189 EALGQLRSPIVSR

-209 RSSAAAAAHGVN
+209 RANTQPSAQGNEAALR
-221 ETQVQA
+221 A
-227 AFSTTDR
+227 AFSASDR
-234 AHFAETVKDVQEA
+234 AHFSETVKDVQES
-247 LDRYVAQAQLAS
+247 LDRYVSQAQLVTRAS
-259 RGSTEMRQS
+259 PDMRES
-268 TDALVADIV
+268 GEALIADIV
-277 QNTSAALSL
+277 QHTNYALNL
-286 VRREILTKD
+286 VRREILGKD
-295 IPTVDPALYLSE
+295 IPTVDPSQYVTD
-307 VSKPREAVRAAA
+307 VSRPREAVRAAA

-330 QKATELVRAQRLFL
+330 RNEAQLVRAQQFFIV
-344 GGAVAFALLGLLAAV
+344 GAAAFAFLGLLVAV
-359 FIIRSITQPV
+359 LIIRSITQPV
-369 GTLLDAVRRLEAGD
+369 DALLHAVRRLEAGD
-383 EDARARLNRTD
+383 DDVRARLDRTD
-394 EVGQLGAA
+394 EIGQLGAA

-415 HENDAL
+415 KENDAL
-421 NNSVVGLLQAVA
+421 NGSVLTLLQAVA

-489 SDTVMTA
+489 TDTVMSA
-496 AAEESQ
+496 AQVESQ
-502 QVEQTALSL
+502 HVEQTAQSL
-511 ERASLTM
+511 ERASETM
-518 GQIANMAQQCNTAA
+518 TQIATMAQHCNSAA
-532 ERAIKTTQQA
+532 ERAIRTTQQA

-644 ADTVNTMNSAITQVV
+644 ADTVNTMNSAISQVV

-693 KEQAHSTNELLE
+693 QQQARTTTELLE
-705 RASLIKQSKQETNK
+705 RASLIKQSTQATSK

-728 NLLVEYARTLLA
+728 NLLVEYARNLLA

>member
-1 MKLQSM
+1 VKFQPLKK
-7 FLNQLKLP
+7 LKLP

-22 VLAVSMAAMPLY
+22 LLALTMAAVPLY
-34 ALYQRTQ
+34 ALYQRAQ
-41 SDIDAVRTE
+41 ADIDAIRTE
-50 QAGLQPVTAT
+50 QAGLVPVTAT

-73 SSYLL
+73 SSYYL
-78 LGDEKQE
+78 LGDDKQE
-85 PTVLKQDAAV
+85 QTVIKQDAAV
-95 NQAIAKLEP
+95 SQAIAKLEP
-104 MVATAKDD
+104 HVLAARDE
-112 RLTEKWQAF
+112 RITERWAAY
-121 KRDWASIRDKIAGR
+121 KRDWSGIRDKVAGR
-135 KVDQRAISDA
+135 KVDQRTISEA
-145 QVNAVR
+145 QVIAVR
-151 DLLRLKDEFISRY
+151 DLLRLKDAFITRY
-164 GLDLDDDYE
+164 RLDLDDDFE

-189 ESLGQLRSPIVSR
+189 ETLGQLRSPIVSR
-202 LRELARV
+202 LRELAKIRA
-209 RSSAAAAAHGVN
+209 RGNADPQLLH
-221 ETQVQA
+221 T
-227 AFSTTDR
+227 AFSANDR
-234 AHFAETVKDVQEA
+234 ARFAETVKDVQDALERYVTQARLVTSASPDMREQGEA
-247 LDRYVAQAQLAS
+247 LI
-259 RGSTEMRQS
+259 
-268 TDALVADIV
+268 ADIV
-277 QNTSAALSL
+277 QHTNYALAL
-286 VRREILTKD
+286 VRREILDKE
-295 IPTVDPALYLSE
+295 IPTVDPGQYVTD
-307 VSKPREAVRAAA
+307 VSRPREAVRAAT

-330 QKATELVRAQRLFL
+330 HNAAELVQAQRLFL
-344 GGAVAFALLGLLAAV
+344 AGSVAMTLLALLVGVL
-359 FIIRSITQPV
+359 IIRSITQPV
-369 GTLLDAVRRLEAGD
+369 DALLHAVRRLEAGD
-383 EDARARLNRTD
+383 EEVRARLNRTD
-394 EVGQLGAA
+394 EIGQLGAA

-415 HENDAL
+415 RENDTL
-421 NNSVVGLLQAVA
+421 NNSVVNLLKAVA
-433 QLSRKDLT
+433 QLSRRDLT

-469 QQVSD
+469 QQVTD

-489 SDTVMTA
+489 SDTVMNA
-496 AAEESQ
+496 AAQERQ
-502 QVEQTALSL
+502 HVEQTAQSL
-511 ERASLTM
+511 ERATVAM
-518 GQIANMAQQCNTAA
+518 AQIATMAQQCNNSA

-622 AESARQS
+622 AENARQS

-644 ADTVNTMNSAITQVV
+644 ADTVNTMNAAISQVV

-673 VTQEATAELVS
+673 VTKEATAELVS

-693 KEQAHSTNELLE
+693 REQARSTTDLLE
-705 RASLIKQSKQETNK
+705 RASLIKRSTQETNK

-728 NLLVEYARTLLA
+728 NLLVEYARNLLA

>member
-1 MKLQSM
+1 MKLQPK
-7 FLNQLKLP
+7 FLKHLKLP
-15 HKFAILG
+15 HKFAIIG
-22 VLAVSMAAMPLY
+22 ALAVTMAAAPLY
-34 ALYQRTQ
+34 AIYQRTQ
-41 SDIDAVRTE
+41 SDIDAIHTE

-60 LELIQAIQDFRGS
+60 LELIQAIQDHRGS

-85 PTVLKQDAAV
+85 PNVIKQDAAV
-95 NQAIAKLEP
+95 SQAIAKLEP
-104 MVATAKDD
+104 LVAAAKED
-112 RLTEKWQAF
+112 RITERWQAF
-121 KRDWASIRDKIAGR
+121 KRDWTSIRDKISGR

-145 QVNAVR
+145 QVGAVR
-151 DLLRLKDEFISRY
+151 DLLRLKDEFITRY
-164 GLDLDDDYE
+164 RLDLDDDFE

-184 LPQLS
+184 LPALS
-189 ESLGQLRSPIVSR
+189 ETLGQLRSPIVSR
-202 LRELARV
+202 LRDIARI
-209 RSSAAAAAHGVN
+209 RASTSPSSHNNDALL
-221 ETQVQA
+221 QA
-227 AFSTTDR
+227 AFSATDR

-247 LDRYVAQAQLAS
+247 LDRYVSQAQLVTRVS
-259 RGSTEMRQS
+259 PDMRES
-268 TDALVADIV
+268 GEALIADIV
-277 QNTSAALSL
+277 QHTNYALNL
-286 VRREILTKD
+286 VRREILSKEL
-295 IPTVDPALYLSE
+295 PTVDAAQYLTD
-307 VSKPREAVRAAA
+307 VSRPREAVRAAA

-330 QKATELVRAQRLFL
+330 RNEAQLVRAQRFFL
-344 GGAVAFALLGLLAAV
+344 AGALTFALLGLLVAV
-359 FIIRSITQPV
+359 LIIRSITQPV
-369 GTLLDAVRRLEAGD
+369 DALLQAVRRLEAGD

-415 HENDAL
+415 RENDAL
-421 NNSVVGLLQAVA
+421 NNSVLTLLQAVA
-433 QLSRKDLT
+433 QLARKDLT

-474 ISAEVTAASLKVKSQ
+474 ISAEVTAASLKVKAQ
-489 SDTVMTA
+489 SDTVMNA
-496 AAEESQ
+496 AALESQ
-502 QVEQTALSL
+502 QVEQTAQSL
-511 ERASLTM
+511 ERASETM
-518 GQIANMAQQCNTAA
+518 TQIAAMAQHCNGAA

-644 ADTVNTMNSAITQVV
+644 ADTVNTMNSAISQVV

-673 VTQEATAELVS
+673 ITQEATAELVS
-684 SVQRIAEQS
+684 SVKQIAVQS
-693 KEQAHSTNELLE
+693 QQQARTTTELLE
-705 RASLIKQSKQETNK
+705 RASLIKQSTQATSR
-719 QLTEQTQQT
+719 QLTEQGQQT
-728 NLLVEYARTLLA
+728 NLLVEYARNLLA

>member
-1 MKLQSM
+1 VKLQPK
-7 FLNQLKLP
+7 FLKQLKLP
-15 HKFAILG
+15 HKFAIMG
-22 VLAVSMAAMPLY
+22 VLAVTMAAVPLY
-34 ALYQRTQ
+34 AIFQRTQ
-41 SDIDAVRTE
+41 SDIDAIRTE
-50 QAGLQPVTAT
+50 QSGLQPVTAT
-60 LELIQAIQDFRGS
+60 LELIQAIQDFRGP

-78 LGDEKQE
+78 LGDEKQ
-85 PTVLKQDAAV
+85 DAAV
-95 NQAIAKLEP
+95 NKLDAVVTQAIGKLEP
-104 MVATAKDD
+104 LVAAAREERISERWTI
-112 RLTEKWQAF
+112 F
-121 KRDWASIRDKIAGR
+121 KRDWTSIREKISGR
-135 KVDQRAISDA
+135 KADQRTISDL
-145 QVNAVR
+145 QVGAVR
-151 DLLRLKDEFISRY
+151 DLLRIKDEFITRY
-164 GLDLDDDYE
+164 RLDLDDDFE

-184 LPQLS
+184 LPALS

-209 RSSAAAAAHGVN
+209 RANSQPSAHGN
-221 ETQVQA
+221 DAQLQA
-227 AFSTTDR
+227 AFSATDR
-234 AHFAETVKDVQEA
+234 ARFAETVKDVQEA
-247 LDRYVAQAQLAS
+247 LERYVSQAQLVTRAS
-259 RGSTEMRQS
+259 PDMRES
-268 TDALVADIV
+268 GDALIADIV
-277 QNTSAALSL
+277 QNTNSALNL
-286 VRREILTKD
+286 VRREILSKD
-295 IPTVDPALYLSE
+295 VPTVDPAQYLTD
-307 VSKPREAVRAAA
+307 VSRPREAVRTAA

-330 QKATELVRAQRLFL
+330 RNGADLVRAQRSLL
-344 GGAVAFALLGLLAAV
+344 VGALTVALLGLLVAV
-359 FIIRSITQPV
+359 LIIRSITQPV
-369 GTLLDAVRRLEAGD
+369 DSLLAAVRRLEAGD
-383 EDARARLNRTD
+383 EDARARLDRRD
-394 EVGQLGAA
+394 EIGQLGAA
-402 FDQMMDVRVANLK
+402 FDQMMDVRVGNLK
-415 HENDAL
+415 RENDAL
-421 NNSVVGLLQAVA
+421 NNSVLGLLQAVA

-489 SDTVMTA
+489 ADTVMNA
-496 AAEESQ
+496 ATLESQ
-502 QVEQTALSL
+502 QVDQTALSL
-511 ERASLTM
+511 ERASETM
-518 GQIANMAQQCNTAA
+518 TQIAAMAQHCNGAA
-532 ERAIKTTQQA
+532 DRAIKTTQQA

-644 ADTVNTMNSAITQVV
+644 ADTVNTMNSAISQVV

-666 QAGRQMQ
+666 QAGR
-673 VTQEATAELVS
+673 
-684 SVQRIAEQS
+684 
-693 KEQAHSTNELLE
+693 
-705 RASLIKQSKQETNK
+705 
-719 QLTEQTQQT
+719 
-728 NLLVEYARTLLA
+728 
-740 TVRVFKLSST
+740 

>member
-1 MKLQSM
+1 MKLQPN
-7 FLNQLKLP
+7 FLKHLKLP
-15 HKFAILG
+15 HKFAVIG
-22 VLAVSMAAMPLY
+22 VLAVSMAAAPLY
-34 ALYQRTQ
+34 ALFQRTQ
-41 SDIDAVRTE
+41 SDIDAIHTE

-85 PTVLKQDAAV
+85 PNVIKQDAAV
-95 NQAIAKLEP
+95 SQAIAKLEP
-104 MVATAKDD
+104 LVMAAKEE
-112 RLTEKWQAF
+112 RISERWQAF
-121 KRDWASIRDKIAGR
+121 KRDWTSIRDKISGR
-135 KVDQRAISDA
+135 KVDQRTISNA
-145 QVNAVR
+145 QVGAVR

-164 GLDLDDDYE
+164 RLDLDDDFE

-184 LPQLS
+184 LPALS

-202 LRELARV
+202 LRELARI
-209 RSSAAAAAHGVN
+209 RANTQPSAQRNDA
-221 ETQVQA
+221 QLQA
-227 AFSTTDR
+227 AFSASDR
-234 AHFAETVKDVQEA
+234 AHFAETVKDVQES
-247 LDRYVAQAQLAS
+247 LDRYVSQAQLVTRAS
-259 RGSTEMRQS
+259 PDMRES
-268 TDALVADIV
+268 GEALIADIT
-277 QNTSAALSL
+277 QHTNYALNL
-286 VRREILTKD
+286 VRREILNKEM
-295 IPTVDPALYLSE
+295 PTVDAAQYLAD
-307 VSKPREAVRAAA
+307 VSRPREAVRAAA

-330 QKATELVRAQRLFL
+330 RNAAQLVRAQQFFL
-344 GGAVAFALLGLLAAV
+344 GGAATFALLGLLVAV
-359 FIIRSITQPV
+359 LIIRSITQPV
-369 GTLLDAVRRLEAGD
+369 DTLLHAVRRLEAGD
-383 EDARARLNRTD
+383 EDARAGLDRTD

-421 NNSVVGLLQAVA
+421 NNSVLTLLQAVA

-489 SDTVMTA
+489 SDTVMNA
-496 AAEESQ
+496 AAQESQ
-502 QVEQTALSL
+502 HVEQTAQSL
-511 ERASLTM
+511 ERASATM
-518 GQIANMAQQCNTAA
+518 TQIATMAQHCNSAA

-542 LETVTG
+542 LETVTN

-629 TQQIAT
+629 TQQIGT

-644 ADTVNTMNSAITQVV
+644 AETVNTMNSAISQVV

-684 SVQRIAEQS
+684 SVRSIAEQS
-693 KEQAHSTNELLE
+693 QQQARSSTELLE
-705 RASLIKQSKQETNK
+705 RAGLIKKSTQETNK

-728 NLLVEYARTLLA
+728 NLLVEYARNLLA